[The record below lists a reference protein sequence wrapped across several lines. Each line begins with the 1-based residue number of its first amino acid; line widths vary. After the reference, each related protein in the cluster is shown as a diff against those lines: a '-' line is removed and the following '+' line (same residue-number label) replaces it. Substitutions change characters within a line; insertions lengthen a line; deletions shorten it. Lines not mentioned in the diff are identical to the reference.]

1 MTTSFENCGICTLRH
16 ISKLPVVWCSDCDEG
31 LCQDCREHHS
41 LLKATRNHNII
52 SIAEYQ
58 KLPSFIANI
67 KLHCSEHD
75 EKYLL
80 FCKKHNQLL
89 CGKCVISVIHK
100 KCKEIFSVEDVV
112 QNAKISV
119 AFTEIE
125 SSLQELKENVSLI
138 LEDRQKNL
146 SSISTSKEK
155 IESEILALRKHIDS
169 HLDKMQDHVLV
180 ELNTTVENSTKQM
193 HSFIASLNKNQ
204 NEINECINDV
214 ETIKKHA
221 TSMQTFLGISHLER
235 IINKTENDLQTW
247 IKGDSFV
254 HTVVSC
260 QLNTSLQ
267 TISKEINA
275 FGKIIVDIQP
285 CELPLQ
291 KKKEGQA
298 QSMKVNV
305 EPKIHV
311 EHISLELITKIS
323 TTAFNVS
330 GCGIFPSGNF
340 VVSNFDP
347 SYLLFFTSQGNID
360 KKITNIMPNI
370 YDVACIDDETV
381 AIISYTE
388 RNIKLLSVKSGKVF
402 RSIETSFSSRSLTYF
417 GGKFIVCPDKGQIQE
432 VSLVDD
438 RINII
443 GNNLVSTCV
452 ASSGNNLFSKKRAT
466 NTIVCHN
473 KIGDILWT
481 FLNET
486 VLTGPSGITAD
497 EHGNI
502 FVVGGKSKN
511 VVAITSDGSTHKIL
525 LSEKDLCNSPRAVCY
540 NSKLK
545 YLLVANET
553 DGHAFLYSVNYE

>member
-1 MTTSFENCGICTLRH
+1 MTTSFDNCGICTLRN

-41 LLKATRNHNII
+41 FLKATRNHNII
-52 SIAEYQ
+52 PIAEYQ

-67 KLHCSEHD
+67 KLHCIEHD

-100 KCKEIFSVEDVV
+100 DCKEIFSVEDVV
-112 QNAKISV
+112 QNAKTSV

-125 SSLQELKENVSLI
+125 SSLKELQENVGLI

-146 SSISTSKEK
+146 SSISNSKEK
-155 IESEILALRKHIDS
+155 IESEILALRKQIDY
-169 HLDKMQDHVLV
+169 HLDKMQDHFLA
-180 ELNTTVENSTKQM
+180 ELNTTVENSSKQM

-204 NEINECINDV
+204 IEINECTKDV
-214 ETIKKHA
+214 ENIKKHA
-221 TSMQTFLGISHLER
+221 TGMQTFLGISHLER
-235 IINKTENDLQTW
+235 IINKTEKELQTW

-267 TISKEINA
+267 NISKEINT
-275 FGKIIVDIQP
+275 FGKTIVDIQP
-285 CELPLQ
+285 CELSLQ

-305 EPKIHV
+305 EPKIPV
-311 EHISLELITKIS
+311 EHISLELKTKIS

-330 GCGIFPSGNF
+330 GCGIFPNGNF

-360 KKITNIMPNI
+360 KKITNVMPNI
-370 YDVACIDDETV
+370 YDVACIDNETV

-388 RNIKLLSVKSGKVF
+388 RNIKLLSAKSGKVF
-402 RSIETSFSSRSLTYF
+402 SSIETSFSSRGLTYSE
-417 GGKFIVCPDKGQIQE
+417 GKFIVCPDKGQLQE

-438 RINII
+438 RTNVI
-443 GNNLVSTCV
+443 GNNLVSTYV

-473 KIGDILWT
+473 KIGEILWT
-481 FLNET
+481 LTNET

-502 FVVGGKSKN
+502 FVVGCKSKN
-511 VVAITSDGSTHKIL
+511 VVAIASGGSTHKIL
-525 LSEKDLCNSPRAVCY
+525 LSE
-540 NSKLK
+540 
-545 YLLVANET
+545 
-553 DGHAFLYSVNYE
+553 